1 MPDSSQR
8 ERITQY
14 IQDTYG
20 TEAEYLWADSP
31 GNAIFR
37 HSASKKWYAAL
48 MRVLPEKL
56 GLTGVEAL
64 DVMDI
69 KCSTIMIGSL
79 LATKG
84 FLPAYHMNK
93 NHWISIVLDN
103 SVPDSQII
111 PLLELSY
118 DSVAPKRRKKRPQPA
133 GDRPP
138 DKWRRYA
145 GQSRPGGA
153 GQRRHRPRS
162 RSSPRPAAG

>member
-37 HSASKKWYAAL
+37 HSASKKWYAAM

-56 GLTGVEAL
+56 GLTGEEAL

-79 LATKG
+79 LSTKG

-103 SVPDSQII
+103 SVPDDQIT

-118 DSVAPKRRKKRPQPA
+118 DNVAPKRRKSVLCRQRNRFKTQ
-133 GDRPP
+133 
-138 DKWRRYA
+138 
-145 GQSRPGGA
+145 GQEESAYENALEPGG
-153 GQRRHRPRS
+153 RPN
-162 RSSPRPAAG
+162 PPYKN

>member
-1 MPDSSQR
+1 MAHSSQR
-8 ERITQY
+8 VRITQY

-37 HSASKKWYAAL
+37 HSGSRKWYAVL

-56 GLTGVEAL
+56 GLPGEEAL
-64 DVMDI
+64 DIIDI

-79 LATKG
+79 LSTKG

-103 SVPDSQII
+103 SVPDDQIT

-118 DSVAPKRRKKRPQPA
+118 DSVTPKRRKKRSLSA
-133 GDRPP
+133 EE
-138 DKWRRYA
+138 
-145 GQSRPGGA
+145 
-153 GQRRHRPRS
+153 
-162 RSSPRPAAG
+162 

>member
-1 MPDSSQR
+1 MAHSSQR

-31 GNAIFR
+31 DSAVFR
-37 HSASKKWYAAL
+37 HPASRKWYAIIMGA
-48 MRVLPEKL
+48 LPERL
-56 GLTGVEAL
+56 DLPAGRTL
-64 DVMDI
+64 DVMNV

-103 SVPDSQII
+103 SVSDDQII

-118 DSVAPKRRKKRPQPA
+118 DSVAPKRRKKRA
-133 GDRPP
+133 
-138 DKWRRYA
+138 
-145 GQSRPGGA
+145 
-153 GQRRHRPRS
+153 RS
-162 RSSPRPAAG
+162 AEE

>member
-1 MPDSSQR
+1 MAHSSQR

-14 IQDTYG
+14 IQDAYG
-20 TEAEYLWADSP
+20 TQAEYLWADSP

-37 HSASKKWYAAL
+37 HSASKKWYAAM

-56 GLTGVEAL
+56 GLAEGEAL

-93 NHWISIVLDN
+93 DHWISIILDG
-103 SVPDSQII
+103 SVSDGQII

-118 DSVAPKRRKKRPQPA
+118 DSVAPKRRKKRTKPA
-133 GDRPP
+133 EE
-138 DKWRRYA
+138 
-145 GQSRPGGA
+145 
-153 GQRRHRPRS
+153 
-162 RSSPRPAAG
+162 

>member
-1 MPDSSQR
+1 MAHSSQR

-31 GNAIFR
+31 DSAVFR
-37 HSASKKWYAAL
+37 HPASRKWYAIIMGA
-48 MRVLPEKL
+48 LPERL
-56 GLTGVEAL
+56 DLPAGRTL
-64 DVMDI
+64 DVMNV

-103 SVPDSQII
+103 SVSDDQII

-133 GDRPP
+133 GE
-138 DKWRRYA
+138 
-145 GQSRPGGA
+145 
-153 GQRRHRPRS
+153 
-162 RSSPRPAAG
+162 

>member
-1 MPDSSQR
+1 MAYSSQR

-20 TEAEYLWADSP
+20 TQAEYLWADSP

-37 HSASKKWYAAL
+37 HSASRKWYAAM

-56 GLTGVEAL
+56 GLAEGEAL

-79 LATKG
+79 PSIKG

-93 NHWISIVLDN
+93 NHWISILLND
-103 SVPDSQII
+103 SVSDDQII

-118 DSVAPKRRKKRPQPA
+118 DSVAPKRRKKRPQPEEE
-133 GDRPP
+133 
-138 DKWRRYA
+138 
-145 GQSRPGGA
+145 
-153 GQRRHRPRS
+153 
-162 RSSPRPAAG
+162 

>member
-1 MPDSSQR
+1 MAYSSQR

-14 IQDTYG
+14 IQDAYG
-20 TEAEYLWADSP
+20 TQAEYLWADSP

-37 HSASKKWYAAL
+37 HSASKKWYAAM

-56 GLTGVEAL
+56 GLAEGEAL

-93 NHWISIVLDN
+93 DHWISIILDG
-103 SVPDSQII
+103 SVSDGQII

-118 DSVAPKRRKKRPQPA
+118 DSVAPKRRKKHPQPEEE
-133 GDRPP
+133 
-138 DKWRRYA
+138 
-145 GQSRPGGA
+145 
-153 GQRRHRPRS
+153 
-162 RSSPRPAAG
+162 

>member
-1 MPDSSQR
+1 MAHSSQR
-8 ERITQY
+8 ERITKY

-37 HSASKKWYAAL
+37 HSASKKWYAVM

-56 GLTGVEAL
+56 GLMGEEAL

-79 LATKG
+79 LSTKG
-84 FLPAYHMNK
+84 VLPAYHMNK
-93 NHWISIVLDN
+93 NHWISIVLDD
-103 SVPDSQII
+103 SVPDDQII

-118 DSVAPKRRKKRPQPA
+118 NSVVPKRKRKQNQPI
-133 GDRPP
+133 DE
-138 DKWRRYA
+138 
-145 GQSRPGGA
+145 
-153 GQRRHRPRS
+153 
-162 RSSPRPAAG
+162 

>member
-1 MPDSSQR
+1 MAHSSQR

-20 TEAEYLWADSP
+20 TQAEYLWADSP

-37 HSASKKWYAAL
+37 HPASKKWYAAL

-56 GLTGVEAL
+56 GLAEGDAL

-69 KCSTIMIGSL
+69 RCSTIMIGSL
-79 LATKG
+79 LSTKG

-93 NHWISIVLDN
+93 NHWISIILDN
-103 SVPDSQII
+103 SVSDDQIT

-118 DSVAPKRRKKRPQPA
+118 DSVAPKRRKKRPQPEEE
-133 GDRPP
+133 
-138 DKWRRYA
+138 
-145 GQSRPGGA
+145 
-153 GQRRHRPRS
+153 
-162 RSSPRPAAG
+162 

>member
-1 MPDSSQR
+1 MNDFLQR
-8 ERITQY
+8 ECITQY

-37 HSASKKWYAAL
+37 HPVSKKWFAAM

-56 GLTGVEAL
+56 GLTGAEAL

-79 LATKG
+79 LSTKG

-93 NHWISIVLDN
+93 NHWISIILDG
-103 SVPDSQII
+103 SVPDKEIM

-118 DSVAPKRRKKRPQPA
+118 DSTAPKRRKKRSQPA
-133 GDRPP
+133 VE
-138 DKWRRYA
+138 
-145 GQSRPGGA
+145 
-153 GQRRHRPRS
+153 
-162 RSSPRPAAG
+162 

>member
-1 MPDSSQR
+1 MADFSQR

-37 HSASKKWYAAL
+37 HPVSKKWFAAM

-56 GLTGVEAL
+56 GLTGAEAL

-79 LATKG
+79 LSTKG

-93 NHWISIVLDN
+93 NHWISIILDG
-103 SVPDSQII
+103 SVPDKEIT

-118 DSVAPKRRKKRPQPA
+118 DSVAPKRRKKHPQQTE
-133 GDRPP
+133 G
-138 DKWRRYA
+138 
-145 GQSRPGGA
+145 
-153 GQRRHRPRS
+153 
-162 RSSPRPAAG
+162 

>member
-1 MPDSSQR
+1 MAHSSQR

-37 HSASKKWYAAL
+37 HSASKKWYAAM

-56 GLTGVEAL
+56 CLMGEEAL

-79 LATKG
+79 LSTKG

-93 NHWISIVLDN
+93 NCQHRCDFV
-103 SVPDSQII
+103 VF
-111 PLLELSY
+111 
-118 DSVAPKRRKKRPQPA
+118 RRT
-133 GDRPP
+133 GNVE
-138 DKWRRYA
+138 KWRVKVY
-145 GQSRPGGA
+145 
-153 GQRRHRPRS
+153 
-162 RSSPRPAAG
+162 SP

>member
-103 SVPDSQII
+103 SVPDSQIRSSERTTVK
-111 PLLELSY
+111 PFSMAQQSFGSDLTLSGRR
-118 DSVAPKRRKKRPQPA
+118 RRKIT
-133 GDRPP
+133 
-138 DKWRRYA
+138 
-145 GQSRPGGA
+145 
-153 GQRRHRPRS
+153 H
-162 RSSPRPAAG
+162 

>member
-1 MPDSSQR
+1 MNQSTQR

-14 IQDTYG
+14 IRDTYG

-31 GNAIFR
+31 GNAVFR
-37 HSASKKWYAAL
+37 HPASRKWYAAM

-56 GLTGVEAL
+56 GLAGEDAL

-79 LATKG
+79 LPTKG

-93 NHWISIVLDN
+93 NHWISVVLDD
-103 SVPDSQII
+103 SVSDSQIT

-118 DSVAPKRRKKRPQPA
+118 DSVAPKRRKKHPQP
-133 GDRPP
+133 
-138 DKWRRYA
+138 
-145 GQSRPGGA
+145 SEE
-153 GQRRHRPRS
+153 
-162 RSSPRPAAG
+162 